1 MSLTT
6 ILIES
11 IFTTFPTLIRV
22 LFIVTI
28 FPIISYICLHY
39 AIGGRI
45 HDLTLGI
52 VNNEVDSISEC
63 YNESLR
69 TTDLIGLDCNLNKVS
84 CRFIDSFD
92 SGIAEKVS

>member
-1 MSLTT
+1 M
-6 ILIES
+6 
-11 IFTTFPTLIRV
+11 

-52 VNNEVDSISEC
+52 VNNEVESINEC
-63 YNESLR
+63 FNKTLR
-69 TTDLIGLDCNLNKVS
+69 TTSLADLECSLNKVS

-92 SGIAEKVS
+92 SEIAEKVFVLPKH